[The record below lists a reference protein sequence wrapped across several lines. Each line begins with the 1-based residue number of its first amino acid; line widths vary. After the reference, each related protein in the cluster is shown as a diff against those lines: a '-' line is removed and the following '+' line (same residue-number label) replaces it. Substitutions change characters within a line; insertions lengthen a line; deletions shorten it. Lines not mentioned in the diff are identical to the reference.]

1 MFLMKAIRI
10 GAIVGVLSALAAL
23 AACNKSATS
32 SASAAG
38 LTRVTLQADWYPQP
52 EHGGFYTALA
62 KGYYRDEGLD
72 LSIQPGG
79 PYVVVPQQVAAGAA
93 QFGMA
98 SSDQILESV
107 GDGQSLVAV
116 AATMQR
122 DPQGIMVRK

>member
-1 MFLMKAIRI
+1 MTATRLRAIA
-10 GAIVGVLSALAAL
+10 GIVVALVVFAG
-23 AACNKSATS
+23 CSRTS
-32 SASAAG
+32 NSVSAAG

-72 LSIQPGG
+72 LAIQPGG
-79 PYVVVPQQVAAGAA
+79 PYIVVPQQVAAGAA

-107 GDGQSLVAV
+107 GNGQSLVAV
-116 AATMQR
+116 A
-122 DPQGIMVRK
+122 